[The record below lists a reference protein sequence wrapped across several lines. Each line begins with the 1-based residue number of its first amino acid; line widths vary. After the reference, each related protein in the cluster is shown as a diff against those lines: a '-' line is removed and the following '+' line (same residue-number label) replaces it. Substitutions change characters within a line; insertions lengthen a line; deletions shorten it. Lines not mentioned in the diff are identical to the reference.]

1 MITVME
7 RNAGRYEIQ
16 ELELGMVYSWR
27 PEHVVVEC
35 DCGARLTLTA
45 SATVCE
51 CGADH
56 KVVVREELKDRRLE
70 DPALHPWRYAGD
82 REDVG
87 LPF

>member
-1 MITVME
+1 MVTVME
-7 RNAGRYEIQ
+7 RNAGRYEVQ

-27 PEHVVVEC
+27 PEHIVVEC
-35 DCGARLTLTA
+35 DCGTRLTLTA
-45 SATVCE
+45 SATVCK

-56 KVVVREELKDRRLE
+56 KAVVREELKDRRLE
-70 DPALHPWRYAGD
+70 DPTLHPWRYAGD